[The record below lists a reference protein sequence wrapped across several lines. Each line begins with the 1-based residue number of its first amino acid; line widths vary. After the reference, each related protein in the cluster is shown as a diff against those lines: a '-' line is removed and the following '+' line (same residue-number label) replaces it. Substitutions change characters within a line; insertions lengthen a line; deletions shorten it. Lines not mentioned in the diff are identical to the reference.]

1 MASVKDFVP
10 TPEELK
16 GQKLGGEKMAE
27 TAFSKTPQ
35 PAAPKQMGGV
45 TAKVSSFT
53 PSAEELAAQR
63 YDTVGAKGRQP
74 GMQTL
79 AAKERI
85 AASGGAAR
93 PSAVAEVSAPELR
106 ASMQRGVEPM
116 TKLQFATEKTPF
128 EMAPVKGGY
137 EHIPQQKAGIFKTR
151 PSAIKMYADFA
162 AQGAAA
168 REAVPTPSQF
178 AYEKFA
184 GVGPKSDV
192 RPMTAGEAQLVESM
206 ERAKKAGAGR
216 VAEARMGVGA
226 AEAAKTAKTAGA
238 APVTP
243 GAPPSSSAAWAAE
256 SQAVPASKI
265 GAGLKSAGAKALS
278 AAEKAGSVW
287 GIASQFSEPSSVE
300 QVMRIK
306 AAQGDKNAQRIVEGG
321 GVNPILE
328 SAKQPIRSANEYL
341 AGKIAGIFS
350 GAQGAAT
357 KPQPATTQAVAQQPV
372 APEQP
377 AKPAAQPMTTQAD
390 NLAVGAQLQGGGTVG
405 NQEPAIDFSQNPKT
419 VPLKQ
424 GETEMQRANQ
434 IEKTAQEKGQA
445 VSRGEGGNFRYVQ
458 GPNGQIIKQ
467 NTDTKEVVPMSVQ
480 GITGNILKPG
490 EESPL
495 AREARTRKET
505 AFRDALVRQAF
516 QPIDANTNVADVGT
530 IKRNREVA
538 QQLLSQLDAKQAAEG
553 QLGMEE
559 KKLASTERA
568 TAATQEQNRLYKEA
582 DAKYKQEKLG
592 LEERKT
598 QAAEEAA
605 KSKPRTVVYKG
616 EKLQGTPEDIEIGKQ
631 QLDAKIAGQ
640 WDKKNPKPSGILT
653 TNDDVIKHYEKR
665 AKELGYDSDVS
676 TAANLA
682 QRIQGNLQAMSP
694 EDREEV
700 NRQFQSKYGVP
711 YSEFIVS
718 E

>member
-10 TPEELK
+10 TPDELK
-16 GQKLGGEKMAE
+16 GQKLGSEKMAE

-53 PSAEELAAQR
+53 PSAEELAAQQ

-93 PSAVAEVSAPELR
+93 PSAVAEVSAPELKV
-106 ASMQRGVEPM
+106 SMQRGVEPM
-116 TKLQFATEKTPF
+116 PKLQFATEKTPF

-226 AEAAKTAKTAGA
+226 AEAAKTAGA

-256 SQAVPASKI
+256 SQAVPAFKI

-306 AAQGDKNAQRIVEGG
+306 AARGDKNAQRIVEGG

-357 KPQPATTQAVAQQPV
+357 KPQPGASEST
-372 APEQP
+372 P
-377 AKPAAQPMTTQAD
+377 AKLATPSTGQPLSTPATFIAGGAVDQAAPGAQKAQPKQFETTRVPESQT
-390 NLAVGAQLQGGGTVG
+390 AVST
-405 NQEPAIDFSQNPKT
+405 EPKAPSFTREQ
-419 VPLKQ
+419 VE
-424 GETEMQRANQ
+424 GMA
-434 IEKTAQEKGQA
+434 EKGQA
-445 VSRGEGGNFRYVQ
+445 VSRGSGGNFRYVQ
-458 GPNGQIIKQ
+458 GPDGKIVKQ
-467 NTDTKEVVPMSVQ
+467 NTDSGEVVPMSVQ

-505 AFRDALVRQAF
+505 AFRDALMRQAF

-538 QQLLSQLDAKQAAEG
+538 QQLLKQMDFNQNAQAS
-553 QLGMEE
+553 LGLEE

-568 TAATQEQNRLYKEA
+568 TAATQEQNRLVKEA
-582 DAKYKQEKLG
+582 DQRYKQERLG
-592 LEERKT
+592 QEERKIK
-598 QAAEEAA
+598 AAEEAA
-605 KSKPRTVVYKG
+605 KSKPRTVIYKG
-616 EKLQGTPEDIEIGKQ
+616 EKLQGTPEDIDLGKQ
-631 QLDAKIAGQ
+631 QLDTKIAGQ
-640 WDKKNPKPSGILT
+640 WDKKNPKPSGLLA

-665 AKELGYDSDVS
+665 AKELGYDPDVTS
-676 TAANLA
+676 AANLA
-682 QRIQGNLQAMSP
+682 QRIQGTLQSMSP
-694 EDREEV
+694 EDRDEV